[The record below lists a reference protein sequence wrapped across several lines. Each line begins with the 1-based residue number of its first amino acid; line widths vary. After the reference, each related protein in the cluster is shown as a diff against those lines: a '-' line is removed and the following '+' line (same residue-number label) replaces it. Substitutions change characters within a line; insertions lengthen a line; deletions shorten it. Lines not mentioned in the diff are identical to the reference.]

1 MYQQQQYAPRGV
13 SILTVGSNPY
23 VNVRFCTTGPAY
35 PSGPSSAART
45 AFRSSPPTSS
55 GVKPCNL
62 AQLLPPQHFP
72 SSGRTSAASST
83 SSADVGSHT
92 TSSIPSQKRRHRR
105 RRSSTTSVVSQP
117 QNNWA
122 SRSRTPESQIQP
134 AAPLQLRKVTLVRDE
149 FSVNSN
155 TSAAGPKKTSKRS
168 TTKKQRSRTKD
179 DKIRAMYYKGEKV
192 GKLSPNTWFKAPKTG
207 YQPPAPTAAPQNPQ
221 RPAAA
226 KKQRPVRR
234 QAKRQ
239 AAQHKPVRASP
250 ETLKA
255 LKKLRK
261 KVKQCT
267 KIQEKLNQGL
277 KVQDDEL
284 AKLKQVNEFRQQIA
298 VLQAKADTEKEMGQ
312 KQGFTTQ
319 RRR

>member
-35 PSGPSSAART
+35 PTVPSTNART
-45 AFRSSPPTSS
+45 AFRSSPPTS
-55 GVKPCNL
+55 CNL
-62 AQLLPPQHFP
+62 AQLLPDQFP
-72 SSGRTSAASST
+72 SRTSAASST
-83 SSADVGSHT
+83 SSADVGT
-92 TSSIPSQKRRHRR
+92 TNTWS
-105 RRSSTTSVVSQP
+105 RRSSTTSVVSRT
-117 QNNWA
+117 QNNWG

-134 AAPLQLRKVTLVRDE
+134 AAPLQIRKVTLVRDE

-155 TSAAGPKKTSKRS
+155 AAASAAAPKKTSKRR

-207 YQPPAPTAAPQNPQ
+207 YQASAHKAAPQNPQ
-221 RPAAA
+221 RPPAA
-226 KKQRPVRR
+226 KKQRSVRR

-239 AAQHKPVRASP
+239 AQHQPVCASP

-267 KIQEKLNQGL
+267 KIQEKLNQGIT
-277 KVQDDEL
+277 VQDDEL
-284 AKLKQVNEFRQQIA
+284 VKLKQLNEFRQQIA
-298 VLQAKADTEKEMGQ
+298 VLQTQVDTEKQMGQ
-312 KQGFTTQ
+312 QGFQKVTTQ